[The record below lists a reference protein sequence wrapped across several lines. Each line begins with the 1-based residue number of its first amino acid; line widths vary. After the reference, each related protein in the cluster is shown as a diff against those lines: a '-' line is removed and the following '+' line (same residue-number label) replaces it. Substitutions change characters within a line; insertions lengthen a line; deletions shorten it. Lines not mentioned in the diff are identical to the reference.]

1 MPRFPYQFFD
11 EFIVRTPLL
20 SYKEF
25 LNNFTESTND
35 ENIHKLLN
43 DDTFREAIYLASP
56 FLVLEIEKNLSQ
68 KDFSQIAGKLKNT
81 ILKYTSRI
89 TTRST
94 PFGLFASVGIG
105 HFSSI
110 ETDNRNIQSSK
121 TYMRDTKIDMHF
133 LVNLAHHFS
142 ETPEIRQHLN
152 FFPNNSIYKVGN
164 KIRFVEYK
172 LSDGKR
178 NYVIS
183 TAPLSAEL
191 ECVLNHSK
199 NGKTFKEITHLLISA
214 EISYDEAREFVE
226 ELIDNQVLVS
236 ELEPNVSGD
245 DFLTSIISIL
255 KRANSIEQV
264 KILCDIQNKLK
275 ELDNTFGNSNR
286 RYSEIEKSIKLLNC
300 EYDRKY
306 LLQTDLYCKDEF
318 ELSSKWKKQLK
329 EGISFLNKITLANKE
344 THLEKFKKAFYERY
358 EHQEVSLML
367 ALDTEIGIGYQQ
379 GLQTKGIH
387 PYLDDLELSP
397 EKEKPSMELRIN
409 SVQQILNAKLQEAQ
423 LENRNCIKLS
433 DEDFEDYKENWQDL
447 SEAMSVMAEV
457 VTEGSQEKLFINGG
471 NGNAGRL
478 LGRFCSEK
486 SNIKEL
492 VKKIA
497 EMENELNKN
506 KILAEIIHLPEAR
519 IGNIIRRPTIRNYEI
534 PFLGKS
540 VIPAENQ
547 IPVNDLYLSV
557 KEERIILRSKKLN
570 KEIIPYL
577 TNAHNYYTNTLPV
590 YHFLSNLNSQN
601 RRTGLYFSWGDL
613 ERFYHFFP
621 RIEYKNIILSKAQ
634 WKVSEREIKHL
645 FSYISDKERLMT
657 EVHIWQR
664 KRRMPQWIQWVK
676 SDNTLTINL
685 KNYDLVN
692 MWLHDVRNE
701 NQIAVEEFLY
711 NSNDT
716 FKQELIFVMHK
727 EFSGS

>member
-25 LNNFTESTND
+25 LNNFTENTND

-43 DDTFREAIYLASP
+43 DDTFREAIYLASQ
-56 FLVLEIEKNLSQ
+56 FLMLEIEKSLSQ
-68 KDFSQIAGKLKNT
+68 KDFSQIPGKLKNT

-89 TTRST
+89 NTRST

-110 ETDNRNIQSSK
+110 ETDNRNLQSSK

-142 ETPEIRQHLN
+142 ETPEIRKHIK
-152 FFPNNSIYKVGN
+152 FFPNNSIYTVGN
-164 KIRFVEYK
+164 KIRFVEYE

-183 TAPLSAEL
+183 TALLSTEL
-191 ECVLNHSK
+191 EQILRQSK
-199 NGKTFKEITHLLISA
+199 NGNTAEEITRLLTNA
-214 EISYDEAREFVE
+214 EITYDEAKEFVE

-236 ELEPNVSGD
+236 EFQPNVSGV
-245 DFLTSIISIL
+245 DFLNSIISVL

-264 KILCDIQNKLK
+264 KILYDIQTKLQ
-275 ELDNTFGNSNR
+275 ELDSTFGNSDR
-286 RYSEIEKSIKLLNC
+286 RYSEIENRIKLLNC

-344 THLEKFKKAFYERY
+344 NHLEKFKNAFYERY
-358 EHQEVSLML
+358 EHQEVPLMM

-387 PYLDDLELSP
+387 PYLDDLDLSP
-397 EKEKPSMELRIN
+397 VKEKPSMDLRIN
-409 SVQQILNAKLQEAQ
+409 PILQILNSKLQEAQ
-423 LENRNCIKLS
+423 LENKYCIELA
-433 DEDFEDYKENWQDL
+433 DNDFENFKENWEDL
-447 SEAMSVMAEV
+447 SSTMSFMAEV
-457 VTEGSQEKLFINGG
+457 VRENEQEQLFISGG
-471 NGNAGRL
+471 NSYAGRL

-497 EMENELNKN
+497 EKENELSKD

-519 IGNIIRRPTIRNYEI
+519 IGNIIRRPTIRDYEI
-534 PFLGKS
+534 PFLAKS
-540 VIPAENQ
+540 ILPSENQ
-547 IPVNDLYLSV
+547 ISVDDLYIMI
-557 KEERIILRSKKLN
+557 KEGIIILRSKKLN
-570 KEIIPYL
+570 KEIIPHL
-577 TNAHNYYTNTLPV
+577 TNAHNYYSNSLPV
-590 YHFLSNLNSQN
+590 YHFLSDLNSQSQ
-601 RRTGLYFSWGDL
+601 RTGLYFSWGDL
-613 ERFYHFFP
+613 EKIYHHFP
-621 RIEYKNIILSKAQ
+621 RVEYKNIIISKAQ
-634 WKVSEREIKHL
+634 WKVSQKEIKYL
-645 FSYISDKERLMT
+645 LQFTSNKKKLIAEIS
-657 EVHIWQR
+657 IWQHKR
-664 KRRMPQWIQWVK
+664 KIPQWIQWVK

-692 MWLHDVRNE
+692 MWLQDAKHE
-701 NQIAVEEFLY
+701 NQITLEEFLY
-711 NSNDT
+711 NSNDN
-716 FKQELIFVMHK
+716 FKREFIFAMHK
-727 EFSGS
+727 